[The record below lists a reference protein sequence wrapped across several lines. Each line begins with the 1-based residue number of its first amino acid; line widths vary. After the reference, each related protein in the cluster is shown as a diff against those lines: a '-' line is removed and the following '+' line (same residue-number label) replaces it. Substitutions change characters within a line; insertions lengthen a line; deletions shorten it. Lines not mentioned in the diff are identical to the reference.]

1 MPREFSRSER
11 VSSQIQRELASI
23 LQLEMKDPRIGLITV
38 SDVELSRDLALA
50 KVYISVFNLE
60 HSEGGGQQ
68 SIDMLTEAT
77 PYIRQ
82 QLASR
87 MRLRCIPEL
96 RFIYDDSIERGAH
109 LSAILNDLKPSQ

>member
-11 VSSQIQRELASI
+11 VASQIQRELASI
-23 LQLEMKDPRIGLITV
+23 LQLEMKDPGMGLLTV

-60 HSEGGGQQ
+60 HAQSGQS
-68 SIDMLTEAT
+68 SIDQLTEAT

-82 QLASR
+82 HLASR

-109 LSAILNDLKPSQ
+109 LSAILNDLKPNQ